1 MERNLEIKGVKKT
14 FGKDEILKGVNLN
27 IKKGEFFSILGP
39 SGCGKTT
46 ILRMIAGFIKPD
58 EGEIL
63 LNNER
68 IDKIDP
74 NKRNVNTVFQNYALF
89 PHMTVFDNVAFPLKI
104 KKVPKDEIEKE
115 VLKYLKLVHLEEY
128 KDKFPKSLSGGQKQ
142 RVAIARALIGK
153 PEILLLDEPLSA
165 LDAKLRQKLLIEL
178 DTIHD
183 EVGITFIF
191 VTHDQDEA
199 VEVADEILITN
210 HGKIEQMGSP
220 LEIYKSPKTPFVA
233 QFVGRSSI
241 VENYESLKGFE
252 KIENAQKAIVRP
264 EFLELAKKGEL
275 KRYMSAAE
283 KGIVEDVIFSG
294 SRLDV
299 IVNINGIKVTAERS
313 LEKDRVEVG
322 EEVDVLIYRLY
333 VFDDKETYLLENKEM
348 QEGDVFY
355 I

>member
-1 MERNLEIKGVKKT
+1 MKNLKFT
-14 FGKDEILKGVNLN
+14 
-27 IKKGEFFSILGP
+27 
-39 SGCGKTT
+39 
-46 ILRMIAGFIKPD
+46 
-58 EGEIL
+58 
-63 LNNER
+63 
-68 IDKIDP
+68 
-74 NKRNVNTVFQNYALF
+74 ALF
-89 PHMTVFDNVAFPLKI
+89 LAAIMMLASCGTMNNTGKGALI
-104 KKVPKDEIEKE
+104 
-115 VLKYLKLVHLEEY
+115 
-128 KDKFPKSLSGGQKQ
+128 GGGGG
-142 RVAIARALIGK
+142 AALGAGIGALIGK
-153 PEILLLDEPLSA
+153 GKGAAIGAAVGAAVGSGAGA
-165 LDAKLRQKLLIEL
+165 LIGKKMDKQKAEL
-178 DTIHD
+178 
-183 EVGITFIF
+183 
-191 VTHDQDEA
+191 
-199 VEVADEILITN
+199 
-210 HGKIEQMGSP
+210 
-220 LEIYKSPKTPFVA
+220 
-233 QFVGRSSI
+233 
-241 VENYESLKGFE
+241 E